1 MNRPVLATIFGTATL
16 LPACTPSQEV
26 VRVPL
31 EVALDASGITTTT
44 SDTGWTIA
52 LTTARVAASNLQFT
66 IQGEM
71 HGATASLGGRP
82 GRWPGGRPGGWPGG
96 WMVARAWA
104 HPGHSAGGDVTG
116 ELAGDFVF
124 DWLAHDGMLLG
135 TAEVL
140 VGDYTGM
147 NFTFRAA
154 TVADG
159 LAADDPLLGHTAQLA
174 GVARKGE
181 SEVAFTAIVD
191 VDAGGQLIGA
201 PFEGT
206 IDAGTTAPIELR
218 FLPTDPIAGA
228 SLFDGLDFAA
238 LDALDTN
245 TDGLAEIS
253 PGDVAHNILRRTL
266 QSHVHYDATPR

>member
-1 MNRPVLATIFGTATL
+1 MFNRPVLTNILGCIFFGSISLGISTL
-16 LPACTPSQEV
+16 SACAPSQEV

-31 EVALDASGITTTT
+31 EVALDASGITATT
-44 SDTGWTIA
+44 SDTGWTIE
-52 LTTARVAASNLQFT
+52 LTTARVAASSLQFT

-71 HGATASLGGRP
+71 HGATASLGG
-82 GRWPGGRPGGWPGG
+82 WPGG
-96 WMVARAWA
+96 WVLARAWA

-140 VGDYTGM
+140 VGDYKGM

-174 GVARKGE
+174 GIARKGA
-181 SEVAFTAIVD
+181 SEVAFTALLDID
-191 VDAGGQLIGA
+191 GGTQLVGA
-201 PFEGT
+201 PFEDA
-206 IDAGTTAPIELR
+206 IDVDTTAPIELR
-218 FLPTDPIAGA
+218 FLPTDPVTGA

-238 LDALDTN
+238 LDALDAN
-245 TDGLAEIS
+245 TDGLIEIS
-253 PGDVAHNILRRTL
+253 PGDPAHNILRRTL
-266 QSHVHYDATPR
+266 QSHVHYDATPK